1 MLGCVEGAIVT
12 PESQFKIEL
21 LERQAD
27 LFITKNFW
35 WLKIWSFD
43 KNMISNIVNCSNNG
57 IEVIEKLVTEY
68 GLR

>member
-27 LFITKNFW
+27 LFITKNF
-35 WLKIWSFD
+35 
-43 KNMISNIVNCSNNG
+43 
-57 IEVIEKLVTEY
+57 
-68 GLR
+68 